1 MSSKKKFSALR
12 SRAEEIASQKKALED
27 AEKEYKKSIDDAVKH
42 AGRARAEFVEKLYDY
57 FGIEAETTLRR
68 DKHGD
73 VVRGKD
79 GRPIEVKTDRNE
91 AVRIQKLAEAFAQLV
106 DGQEQAQDTEPTM
119 DEPDSDEGV
128 DAPVSADSTPD
139 PQASYGHRFDE
150 NVA

>member
-1 MSSKKKFSALR
+1 MSNKKKFSALR

-42 AGRARAEFVEKLYDY
+42 AGRTRAEFVEKLYDY
-57 FGIEAETTLRR
+57 FDIQPETTERR
-68 DKHGD
+68 DKDGE

-79 GRPIEVKTDRNE
+79 GLPVEVRTDKNE

-106 DGQEQAQDTEPTM
+106 DGQDDAEEAGPTT

-128 DAPVSADSTPD
+128 NAPASSAPTPD
-139 PQASYGHRFDE
+139 PQASYEHRFTRD
-150 NVA
+150 AA